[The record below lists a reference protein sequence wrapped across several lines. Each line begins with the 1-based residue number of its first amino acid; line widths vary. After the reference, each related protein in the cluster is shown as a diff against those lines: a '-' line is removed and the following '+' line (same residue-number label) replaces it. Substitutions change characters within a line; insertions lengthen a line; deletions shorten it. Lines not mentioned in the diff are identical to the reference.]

1 MADSACAGGCGMTKG
16 NWTAVM
22 ALVAISAPA
31 PALEP
36 APKDQARAT
45 ITHLATGF
53 HFPSVVDGFNR
64 VSIKAFNSVATDISI
79 GYASLTRGS
88 QVAVTVYVTPAPQVT
103 ATSAAQAQS
112 CDKQFEAMDRRFTQ
126 THPGARQLVRGDV
139 RSPSLQYAGT
149 GRQVIYDYE
158 DVFYGQ
164 RQTLRSETDLY
175 CYVGGNW
182 LIAYRSTSPVQV
194 DYAPKLATF
203 MRQLV
208 WPAPGS
214 GQPVADAVSSG
225 NAAPSNRVIVKVRA
239 GQQQV
244 ALAGLV
250 VTGSEADLARF
261 EAAASQHGVN
271 ARRMTENGKT
281 QSIASLLKPEI
292 TKADAA
298 DLFRS
303 TRDGKYGRLTLEILL
318 MPPEFIGEE
327 RDILSRAPIYPAS
340 AVEEF

>member
-1 MADSACAGGCGMTKG
+1 MTKG
-16 NWTAVM
+16 NWTAIM

-31 PALEP
+31 GAADP
-36 APKDQARAT
+36 APKDVARAT
-45 ITHLATGF
+45 VTHIATGF

-64 VSIKAFNSVATDISI
+64 VSINAFNSTATDISI
-79 GYASLTRGS
+79 GYASLVRGA
-88 QVAVTVYVTPAPQVT
+88 QVAVTVYITPAPQVT

-112 CDKQFEAMDRRFTQ
+112 CDKQFEAMDRRFSQ

-139 RSPSLQYAGT
+139 RSPSSQYAGT

-182 LIAYRSTSPVQV
+182 LIAYRSTAPVQV

-203 MRQLV
+203 MRQLA

-214 GQPVADAVSSG
+214 GKPVTDTAPANDAT
-225 NAAPSNRVIVKVRA
+225 SNRVLVKVRSTR
-239 GQQQV
+239 QQV
-244 ALAGLV
+244 ALAGLIA
-250 VTGSEADLARF
+250 TGSDADLARF
-261 EAAASQHGVN
+261 EAAASQHGVD

-281 QSIASLLKPEI
+281 QSIASLIKPQI
-292 TKADAA
+292 TKADAT
-298 DLFRS
+298 DLYRS
-303 TRDGKYGRLTLEILL
+303 ARDGKYGKLSVELML
-318 MPPEFIGEE
+318 MPSDFVGEE

-340 AVEEF
+340 AVEDN